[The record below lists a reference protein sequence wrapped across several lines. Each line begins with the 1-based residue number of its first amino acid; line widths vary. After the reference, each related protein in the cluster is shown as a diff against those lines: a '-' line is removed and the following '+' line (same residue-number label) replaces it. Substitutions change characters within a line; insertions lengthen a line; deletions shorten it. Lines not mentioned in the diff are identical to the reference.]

1 MSDDY
6 PPSTPQKSWLEK
18 ISHLLTG
25 EPQDLDDLLEL
36 LREAKARSVLDT
48 EALSMI
54 EGVLQVSKMRV
65 RDIMIPRVQMVVLP
79 KDATLESI
87 LPLVIES
94 GHSRYPVIDGDK
106 SKVIGVLLTKDLLVN
121 IFENKN
127 LTVQEIMR
135 SVSIVPESKRL
146 NVLLKE
152 SRTNGN
158 HMAVVVDEYG
168 QAAGLVTIEDVL
180 EQIVGDIEDEHDDH
194 DDENY
199 FFKRSENEYMLKAL
213 MPIDEFDAYFKTAFA
228 TDEYDTIG
236 GFLVHQLEHMPHKGE
251 SLTLDN
257 LKFEVIKADS
267 RRVHLIKLKRLI
279 AQNL

>member
-1 MSDDY
+1 MNDDY
-6 PPSTPQKSWLEK
+6 PPATPQSTWLDK

-25 EPQDLDDLLEL
+25 DPQDLDDLVEI
-36 LREAKARSVLDT
+36 LREARTRSLLDSD
-48 EALSMI
+48 ALSMI
-54 EGVLQVSKMRV
+54 EGVLQVSQMRV

-79 KDATLESI
+79 KEASLESI
-87 LPLVIES
+87 LPLVAES

-106 SKVIGVLLTKDLLVN
+106 SKVIGVMLAKDLLVRM
-121 IFENKN
+121 IENKA
-127 LTVQEIMR
+127 LLVQDIMR

-199 FFKRSENEYMLKAL
+199 VFQRSESEYMLKAL
-213 MPIDEFDAYFKTAFA
+213 MPMDDFDEYFNTQLA

-236 GFLVHQLEHMPHKGE
+236 GFLVSQLEHMPQKGE
-251 SLTLDN
+251 RLDVEDLN
-257 LKFEVIKADS
+257 FEVIKADN
-267 RRVHLIKLKRLI
+267 RRVYLIKLKRMK
-279 AQNL
+279 

>member
-1 MSDDY
+1 MSSDDHLL
-6 PPSTPQKSWLEK
+6 PPQKSWLEK

-25 EPQDLDDLLEL
+25 EPQDIDDLLEL
-36 LREAKARSVLDT
+36 LREAKKRNLLDT

-54 EGVLQVSKMRV
+54 EGVLQVSQMRV
-65 RDIMIPRVQMVVLP
+65 RDIMIPRAQMIVLS

-87 LPLVIES
+87 LPLVVES

-106 SKVIGVLLTKDLLVN
+106 SKVIGVLLTKDLLGRITESK
-121 IFENKN
+121 IFK
-127 LTVQEIMR
+127 VQEIMR
-135 SVSIVPESKRL
+135 TVSVVPESKRL

-168 QAAGLVTIEDVL
+168 QTAGLVTIEDVL
-180 EQIVGDIEDEHDDH
+180 EQIVGDIEDEHDNP

-199 FFKRSENEYMLKAL
+199 VSQRNENEYMLKAL
-213 MPIDEFDAYFKTAFA
+213 MPIDDFDEFFKTQLA

-236 GFLVHQLEHMPHKGE
+236 GFLVNQLEHMPQKGE
-251 SLTLDN
+251 SFVVNN

-267 RRVHLIKLKRLI
+267 RRVHLIKLKRL
-279 AQNL
+279 LSSE